1 MSRNFLCQS
10 WGCAGT
16 AATGIWEFGEQKPP
30 VSKVGDVLIL
40 SITGNWESR
49 NLLCQ
54 IWGFAGTQH
63 HKDLGTGRAES
74 FCVKIGDV
82 QVLSTTG
89 VWELGGQEPTV
100 SMLGIWMWAGVEFHR
115 VSGAL

>member
-1 MSRNFLCQS
+1 MCWYCSNR
-10 WGCAGT
+10 
-16 AATGIWEFGEQKPP
+16 IWEFGEQKPP

-115 VSGAL
+115 VSVAL